1 MLETLKIMTSDLEV
15 GMFISALDRPWLE
28 TPFLIQGFRLETR
41 EQIDAL
47 QKHCEY
53 VLIDTRQSRQKP
65 DALQRK
71 VRTERRRVELAS
83 IFKDR
88 ALQTYEDDSE
98 FVEETPRAVH
108 ALGSLLIDIDDIF
121 GQVKEKGRFNAIQLK
136 KSVDPI
142 IDSISRNPD
151 ACLWIARMKQHD
163 KYTYQHSL
171 GASIWAVSMG
181 RQLGLP
187 KHDLRSL
194 GMGAMLM
201 DVGKLRLAPELLQ
214 ADDALTPDQADQ
226 MRSHVAHGLEIVEE
240 SGIINPDIIN
250 MVGYHHER
258 YDGSGYPHGLARDEI
273 PPVARIAAIVDA
285 YDAMTSRRSY
295 AQALSPSH
303 AIKQLYEAR
312 DSSFQAELVE
322 AFIQAIGIYPPG
334 SLVEL
339 SSGEVGVVVAEA
351 RTRRLRPRVLI
362 LLDVDKNPIPHPKTV
377 DLQAQQDEASPM
389 ACTIVRG
396 LDPEAYDVDL
406 STIDV
411 YTEAHP
417 AA

>member
-1 MLETLKIMTSDLEV
+1 VLETLKIMSSDLEL
-15 GMFISALDRPWLE
+15 GMFVSALDRPWLE
-28 TPFLIQGFRLETR
+28 TPFLIQGFRLESR
-41 EQIDAL
+41 EQIDSL

-53 VLIDTRQSRQKP
+53 VLIDTRKSRQKEGAP
-65 DALQRK
+65 QRK
-71 VRTERRRVELAS
+71 VVPVRPRVEVAT

-88 ALQTYEDDSE
+88 ALKPYKDDSE
-98 FVEETPRAVH
+98 FVKEAPRAAM
-108 ALGSLLIDIDDIF
+108 ALDSLIVDIDDIY
-121 GQVKEKGRFNAIQLK
+121 GQVRERGRFNAIQLK

-187 KHDLRSL
+187 KRDLRSL

-214 ADDALTPDQADQ
+214 ANEALTPDQADQ
-226 MRSHVAHGLEIVEE
+226 IRGHVAHGLDIVAE
-240 SGIINPDIIN
+240 SGIINPDVIS

-258 YDGSGYPHGLARDEI
+258 YDGSGYPNGLARDDI

-285 YDAMTSRRSY
+285 YDAMTSHRSY
-295 AQALSPSH
+295 AKALSPSH

-312 DSSFQAELVE
+312 DSSFQSELVE
-322 AFIQAIGIYPPG
+322 AFIQAVGIYPPG

-351 RTRRLRPRVLI
+351 RTRRLRPRVLV
-362 LLDVDKNPIPHPKTV
+362 LLDVAKQPIAHPKTV

-389 ACTIVRG
+389 ACTIIRG
-396 LDPEAYDVDL
+396 VDPEAYDVDL
-406 STIDV
+406 STIDI
-411 YTEAHP
+411 YIQAQP
-417 AA
+417 AV